1 MSANCF
7 SFWWTSSSDPYRG
20 STTRFVPRHPGN
32 ENEMKWKW
40 KMKIPGVSTVHVE
53 NKAVLKLLGLDE
65 SDHNCCT
72 LDALIVK
79 VQIDCFSGG
88 SRICKRGAKVERPRR
103 KYRGAEGAE
112 EGVVWGGGFPLT
124 GGGVWEGAVSPPQIS
139 FLTLD
144 LKMSTSNAFWSLFLQ
159 FSY

>member
-1 MSANCF
+1 
-7 SFWWTSSSDPYRG
+7 
-20 STTRFVPRHPGN
+20 
-32 ENEMKWKW
+32 
-40 KMKIPGVSTVHVE
+40 MKIPGVSTVHVE

-103 KYRGAEGAE
+103 KYRGC
-112 EGVVWGGGFPLT
+112 GVGRGFSPHWWRSLGGGSVP
-124 GGGVWEGAVSPPQIS
+124 SPDKFFDFRS
-139 FLTLD
+139 KNVDF
-144 LKMSTSNAFWSLFLQ
+144 
-159 FSY
+159 